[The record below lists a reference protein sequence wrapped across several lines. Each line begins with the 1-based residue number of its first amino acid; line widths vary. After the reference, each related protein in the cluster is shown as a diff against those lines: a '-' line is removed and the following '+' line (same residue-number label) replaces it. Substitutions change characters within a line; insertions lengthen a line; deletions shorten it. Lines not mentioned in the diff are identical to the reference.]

1 MVQYKRVCLAGQI
14 NLISQMA
21 GDFLEYSIENTK
33 TPQSL
38 KYTFLD
44 SLEPNKVERS
54 ARKAAL
60 LSLQPVLTKFAFDTR
75 RVDQDNERVPRSN
88 LQYWHRSQEFLDEE
102 DRNKIDTFTKLNQ
115 VLHNIHNDF
124 GGSPEWQDSYSRV
137 LADTVD
143 RVLRVKQ
150 ADGDIFRPQLSYL
163 EQLLLARYRV
173 TLEQINKLAHDEI
186 MNIILS
192 KDEKLAKLGMI
203 PVVVKTTKDSDKG
216 LSKSGDSSEIAAI
229 NSTLRSLNSSLQN
242 MAKQVNGV
250 QNTSVPS
257 GGGGSQIVIDCNKNG
272 SHSSE
277 SGLNAIFGNVARKDG
292 EKVVER
298 TITITIRDE
307 VKE

>member
-143 RVLRVKQ
+143 RILRIKQ

-173 TLEQINKLAHDEI
+173 TLEQINKLSHDEI

-192 KDEKLAKLGMI
+192 KDEKLTKLGMI
-203 PVVVKTTKDSDKG
+203 PIVVKTTKDSERG
-216 LSKSGDSSEIAAI
+216 LAKSGDSSEMSAI

-242 MAKQVNGV
+242 MAKQA
-250 QNTSVPS
+250 
-257 GGGGSQIVIDCNKNG
+257 GGSQIVIDCNKNG
-272 SHSSE
+272 SSPD
-277 SGLNAIFGNVARKDG
+277 SGLNSLFGNIARKEG
-292 EKVVER
+292 EKLVER